1 MRKILLID
9 LSPIAKGL
17 DDIFERDEGDV
28 QEKILLDLKK
38 SRKTR
43 FSQTTLPKSDCQDKQ
58 MDFLDGSGLG

>member
-1 MRKILLID
+1 MFQCCC
-9 LSPIAKGL
+9 KGL

-43 FSQTTLPKSDCQDKQ
+43 FAQTTLPKGECQDKQ